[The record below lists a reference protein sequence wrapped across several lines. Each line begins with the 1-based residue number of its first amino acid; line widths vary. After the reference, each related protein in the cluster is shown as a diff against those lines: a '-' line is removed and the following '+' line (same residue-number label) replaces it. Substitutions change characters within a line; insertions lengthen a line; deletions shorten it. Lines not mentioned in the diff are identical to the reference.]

1 MAFAFTMHGLV
12 FPTMLFAPN
21 HSAAAQIVLILKF
34 LSLVSFSGKKAIC
47 VTKKQINS
55 NYHGGSSSS
64 SNLFCSTH
72 NLCIAETRLG
82 PEILKKYK
90 NKKYLKVTSDK

>member
-21 HSAAAQIVLILKF
+21 HSAAAQIVILKF

-55 NYHGGSSSS
+55 NYRGGSSSS
-64 SNLFCSTH
+64 SDLFCSTH
-72 NLCIAETRLG
+72 NLCIAEARLG
-82 PEILKKYK
+82 PDRISIIERFTKILKGYFR
-90 NKKYLKVTSDK
+90 